1 MRTFL
6 QWFALILPILFVLLP
21 HKVHKVIDACGFG
34 PTFSPVL

>member
-21 HKVHKVIDACGFG
+21 HKTHKVIDSGFG